1 MKESRLYSFIN
12 NKSGFTLHFLEG
24 SKLLNTIGEIHNIG
38 DNARPYYA
46 KTILTTQQMI
56 TFLKAGESL
65 GVYVDSEEPYF
76 RFKIE
81 TNFTGSMRTLL
92 LPEEFQSFP
101 DEITGKA
108 RITKIFSNTNP
119 YTSNIELEKE
129 KPDEIINKIL
139 KESYQTNSKVITS
152 TNLEQ
157 SIMITKLPRVDVK
170 RVVADDDDIPMDEF
184 ILRHNVFI
192 EELFGKNLREIQDI
206 VEFVEQYDFD
216 YLHSKEVK
224 FECPCSEERMAT
236 NLLNISGN
244 DIDDL
249 FAGDEKLETRCD
261 YCNTTY
267 IFTKD
272 SLSLKS

>member
-12 NKSGFTLHFLEG
+12 SKKGFTLHFLEG
-24 SKLLNTIGEIHNIG
+24 SKLMEEIGEIHNIG
-38 DNARPYYA
+38 VNAKPYYA

-56 TFLKAGESL
+56 TFLKSGESL
-65 GVYVDSEEPYF
+65 GVYIDSDEPYF

-92 LPEEFQSFP
+92 LPEEFEQFP
-101 DEITGKA
+101 NEISGAA
-108 RITKIFSNTNP
+108 RITKIFTDSRS
-119 YTSNIELEKE
+119 YTSNIELVKE

-139 KESYQTNSKVITS
+139 KESYQTNSQVITS
-152 TNLEQ
+152 TNLDQ
-157 SIMITKLPRVDVK
+157 SVMITKLPRVDIK
-170 RVVADDDDIPMDEF
+170 RVIEDDDDIPMKEF
-184 ILRHNVFI
+184 ILQHNSFI
-192 EELFGKNLREIQDI
+192 TELFDKGLREIQDI

-236 NLLNISGN
+236 NLRNLSGN
-244 DIDDL
+244 DLDDL
-249 FAGDEKLETRCD
+249 FSEEEKIETRCD

-267 IFTKD
+267 TFTKD